1 MRRFLVVLV
10 GLMVLATTGLAGA
23 QQVSAAQQISLPEAV
38 ALALQEDIGH
48 QIALVQW
55 DNAKVAYERSLADNL
70 LTGSAYNARLAEYT
84 LKQADTEYRGKVA
97 DVVVETVTQFADLA
111 QADLTLQIREKE
123 LALAKKQLELTRQKR
138 ATQNASELDVL
149 EAESAL
155 ATAEANYQQAN
166 DNLAQARRNFQFLL
180 GGHRALP
187 DGNLPFVPLTVDLD
201 DLLQRAI
208 AESVTVKQ
216 AEENVELVSL
226 DLEQLELEQ
235 AAPLVLREARNKV
248 KLAQLQLAQAKERI
262 TNEVTS
268 AYNSVNQAARRY
280 RSAQQSLELETRTFA
295 ITKQQLEAGLKTADE
310 LDRAQIALWQATS
323 AELSARKDYVLAYL
337 AFERS
342 LDRDLSASVL
352 VQPPA
357 EVTPED

>member
-1 MRRFLVVLV
+1 M
-10 GLMVLATTGLAGA
+10 
-23 QQVSAAQQISLPEAV
+23 
-38 ALALQEDIGH
+38 
-48 QIALVQW
+48 
-55 DNAKVAYERSLADNL
+55 
-70 LTGSAYNARLAEYT
+70 
-84 LKQADTEYRGKVA
+84 A